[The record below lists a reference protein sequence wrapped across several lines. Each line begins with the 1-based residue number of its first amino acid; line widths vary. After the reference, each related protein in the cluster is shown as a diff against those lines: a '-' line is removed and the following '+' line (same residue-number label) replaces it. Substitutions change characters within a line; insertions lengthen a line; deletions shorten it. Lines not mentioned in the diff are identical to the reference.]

1 MPKIKQVEKISVS
14 DYLEGELK
22 SDIKH
27 EYVDGQVY
35 AMAGASEQHNTISA
49 NVLTEIKNELK
60 QAESQ
65 CKAYISDMKVKV
77 NEFIYYYPDIV
88 VSCHDN
94 SDDEYYRINP
104 ALIIEVLSPSTRK
117 KDKTEKRMYYQ
128 NMPSVKEYVLIEQD
142 RCEIEVSRKSDNWR
156 SLFYY
161 PGDDINFES
170 IGITLSV
177 EDIYYQTGL
186 EDLKNYLESGNDR

>member
-1 MPKIKQVEKISVS
+1 MPTIKQVEKISVS
-14 DYLEGELK
+14 DYLNGELK

-49 NVLTEIKNELK
+49 NILTEIKNGLK
-60 QAESQ
+60 QADSH
-65 CKAYISDMKVKV
+65 CKAYMSDMKVKV
-77 NEFIYYYPDIV
+77 NEFIFYYPDVV
-88 VSCHDN
+88 VSCHDD
-94 SDDEYYRINP
+94 SESEYYRTAP
-104 ALIIEVLSPSTRK
+104 TLIIEVLSGSTRK
-117 KDKTEKRMYYQ
+117 KDRTEKRMYYQ

-161 PGDDINFES
+161 LGDEINFES
-170 IGITLSV
+170 IGITLPV

-186 EDLKNYLESGNDR
+186 EDLKNYLESGNE